1 MALSPEQLAVVN
13 SNSVWT
19 AKLVRITFGST
30 TLRFTDHYADITVGS
45 DGVYLSDNEMLG
57 AVGANQNTRVNEGT
71 LSFTFGVIDSA
82 FRSAVLSSNMLGG
95 RFTIER
101 VLLDEETGMLVGSP
115 IPRFEGIIFAQ
126 DVEDEYDGT
135 EQLRSFYVSF
145 DIRPESSD
153 LKTTPS
159 VSTNSQS
166 QHRFNSSDN
175 IFSLV
180 EASANKNVVL
190 I

>member
-19 AKLVRITFGST
+19 AKLVRITYGSNVI
-30 TLRFTDHYADITVGS
+30 RYTDHYADITVPD
-45 DGVYLSDNEMLG
+45 DGTYLADNEILG
-57 AVGANQNTRVNEGT
+57 VVGANANARVNEGT
-71 LSFTFGVIDSA
+71 LSFRFGVVDA
-82 FRSAVLSSNMLGG
+82 GWRGVVLSGDLLGA
-95 RFTIER
+95 RFSISR
-101 VLLDEETGMLVGSP
+101 VILNEQSGAVIGDP
-115 IPRFEGIIFAQ
+115 IPRFAGIIFGL
-126 DVEDEYDGT
+126 DVEDDYDGS
-135 EQLRSFYVSF
+135 EQQRPFEVAI
-145 DIRPESSD
+145 DVRPESSE
-153 LKTTPS
+153 LKTSPS